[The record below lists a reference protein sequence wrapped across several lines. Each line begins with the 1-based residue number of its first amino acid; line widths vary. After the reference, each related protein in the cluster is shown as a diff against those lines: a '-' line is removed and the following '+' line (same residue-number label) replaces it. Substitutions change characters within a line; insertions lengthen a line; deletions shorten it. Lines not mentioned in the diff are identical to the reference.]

1 MNLRLNSIQKQ
12 IINSLLDKYEN
23 SKSYTGQNVVTQ
35 NYYLFPTNIYKDYES
50 DFADVDLVQKFEDAV
65 FELQKEDLISV
76 EKKNGAIMKIV
87 AIKDA
92 ISWYYDLVNR
102 REICEIQD
110 DQINYYRSCIGTN
123 SIIDK
128 FCSYQIERL
137 SIGKKATYEFEVA
150 SNVIRIVNFILRNDK
165 YILEREM
172 SIALLNDSKLFTT
185 KYRSRVCKVLKE
197 YGIFEDLLKDIDEK
211 QFENVLLEEHK
222 IFSNPSYVYFKGSAC
237 INFKDGTV
245 LNMILERPIA
255 LSSETLDS
263 ISNIVIYNPTIMTVE
278 NLTSYNRLNS
288 RETFYIFL
296 SGYHNSLKQKFLI
309 KLEESNQGKKWC
321 HFGDLDPDGFYILLN
336 LREKTRIDFVPAYM
350 SLEYLIKY
358 QKYSKPL
365 ESNDITKPKSLLKA
379 GEFANIMQYML
390 DKNCKLEQEIISWSE
405 QEW

>member
-1 MNLRLNSIQKQ
+1 MNLILNSIQKQ
-12 IINSLLDKYEN
+12 IINSLLDKYES
-23 SKSYTGQNVVTQ
+23 SKSYTAQNLVTQ
-35 NYYLFPTNIYKDYES
+35 NYYLDPINIYKDYES

-65 FELQKEDLISV
+65 YELQKGNLISV
-76 EKKNGAIMKIV
+76 EKKNGAIKKIAAV
-87 AIKDA
+87 KDA

-102 REICEIQD
+102 REICEIQN
-110 DQINYYRSCIGTN
+110 DQIIYYKRCIGTN

-137 SIGKKATYEFEVA
+137 SVGKKATYELEIA
-150 SNVIRIVNFILRNDK
+150 SNVIRIVNFILKNDK
-165 YILEREM
+165 YMLEREM

-185 KYRSRVCKVLKE
+185 KYRSRVCKVLRE
-197 YGIFEDLLKDIDEK
+197 YGIYEELLKDIDEK

-237 INFKDGTV
+237 INFKDGTEIK
-245 LNMILERPIA
+245 MKLERPIA
-255 LSSETLDS
+255 LSSESLDS
-263 ISNIVIYNPTIMTVE
+263 ISDIIIYNQTIMTVE

-288 RETFYIFL
+288 GETFYIFL

-309 KLEESNQGKKWC
+309 KLEESNQEKKWC

-336 LREKTRIDFVPAYM
+336 LREKTGIDFIPAFM
-350 SLEYLIKY
+350 SLQYLIKY
-358 QKYSKPL
+358 QKYCKPL
-365 ESNDITKPKSLLKA
+365 ESNDITKAKSLLTA
-379 GEFANIMQYML
+379 GEYANIMQYML